1 MRPPS
6 WTIGFGHLAIA
17 RPTAGVENATVG
29 KETTV
34 RGATAGDAEAICAI
48 FNAAI
53 VERRSTFE
61 TTLRSAADLEAR
73 IDDARLPLLVGASEE
88 RVLGWAGLTPYSS
101 RECYAGI
108 GEASV
113 YVDDGARGRGTG
125 TALTEA
131 LAGAAQERG
140 CRVNPSRKSHD
151 AGAQPRPGRAEA
163 AVGVWIRRGPARD
176 EVRFLKRPE
185 IGAHRLA
192 RGLCDS
198 RVSRT
203 LRRLLCRRHLS

>member
-6 WTIGFGHLAIA
+6 WTTGFGHLAIA

-48 FNAAI
+48 FNTAI

-61 TTLRSAADLEAR
+61 TTLRSAADFEAR
-73 IDDARLPLLVGASEE
+73 VDDARLPLLVGASEE
-88 RVLGWAGLTPYSS
+88 RVLSWAGLTPYSS

-140 CRVNPSRKSHD
+140 FHKLIGKLFTDNAASIRLVERCGFDSVGLHRRHGKLD
-151 AGAQPRPGRAEA
+151 GA
-163 AVGVWIRRGPARD
+163 WRD
-176 EVRFLKRPE
+176 VLVVE
-185 IGAHRLA
+185 
-192 RGLCDS
+192 
-198 RVSRT
+198 
-203 LRRLLCRRHLS
+203 RLLVAAPAPPRVQAMPS